1 MYNSLFSIF
10 LRLFTF
16 IASSINGTFSQFT
29 SCSSNNFINSSLVVF
44 RVFTLKYILGLSV
57 LASNKSSVNSLP
69 KLLIQFLTIHL
80 LYEYFVAKL
89 STVSFIF
96 TSPISSFCLIT
107 FLKTAFTNPADLLSN
122 FFVKFTVS
130 LTAA

>member
-1 MYNSLFSIF
+1 MFSIF

-16 IASSINGTFSQFT
+16 IASCIKGTFSHCT
-29 SCSSNNFINSSLVVF
+29 SCFSNNDINSSLFVF
-44 RVFTLKYILGLSV
+44 KVFTLKYRLGLSAF
-57 LASNKSSVNSLP
+57 ASNKSSVNSLP
-69 KLLIQFLTIHL
+69 NLLIQFLTIHL
-80 LYEYFVAKL
+80 LYEYLVDKL
-89 STVSFIF
+89 STVSFIL

-107 FLKTAFTNPADLLSN
+107 FLKTAFTNPADLLSS